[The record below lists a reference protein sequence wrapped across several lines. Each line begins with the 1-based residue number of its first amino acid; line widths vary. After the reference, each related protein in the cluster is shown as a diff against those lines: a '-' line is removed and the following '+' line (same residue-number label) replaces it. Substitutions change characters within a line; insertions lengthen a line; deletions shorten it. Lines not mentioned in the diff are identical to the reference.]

1 MNENTMPRELEWDD
15 VIEHDGQEFV
25 LLPEGDYGFVVVA
38 LEKTRH
44 TPQPGGKIPPCNKA
58 ILTLRMQDDEERNV
72 DIKYNLFLHSSQEW
86 KLCEFFAGIG
96 LRKKGE
102 PLRMNWS
109 TVVGSSG
116 TCHVRVRKYTKR
128 DGSDGESNDVT
139 RFYAKDTEPEFTEG
153 TF

>member
-25 LLPEGDYGFVVVA
+25 LLPEGDYGFVVVG

-86 KLCEFFAGIG
+86 RLCEFFAGIG

-109 TVVGSSG
+109 AVVGSSG

-139 RFYAKDTEPEFTEG
+139 RFYAKDTEPEFAEG